1 MIIECIPMPKEIG
14 EMSPIYFKVGLKGD
28 TGKTKW
34 NSYQWTFFSYL
45 QHSELFLQ
53 NPTWRRKCSWLQS
66 LLIVKEISKSLM
78 YLEKNSSIC
87 KLL

>member
-53 NPTWRRKCSWLQS
+53 NPT
-66 LLIVKEISKSLM
+66 
-78 YLEKNSSIC
+78 
-87 KLL
+87 